1 MSTDSRRA
9 TIQRL
14 IISEGVA
21 GRPIAED
28 ADFLSL
34 AERWIHREIDM
45 AEMLRLYQ
53 GVREERRRQK
63 RGPHRAT
70 DVGPVLTE
78 ASPQPDVGHA
88 EISGM
93 TGSNLN
99 E

>member
-45 AEMLRLYQ
+45 AEMLRLYR

-63 RGPHRAT
+63 RVPHRAT
-70 DVGPVLTE
+70 DEGPVLTE
-78 ASPQPDVGHA
+78 ASPQSDGGHA
-88 EISGM
+88 VISGM
-93 TGSNLN
+93 MGSNLN
-99 E
+99 K